1 MAYKRIGRWISFEI
15 DISDSTTISDECNLG
30 GCFEY
35 MLLEVPTIVSGTL
48 SVQALRATAGTA
60 RNLHLTVNADGTDAQ
75 VISDSG
81 TGAFMWCVPIGGAQY
96 IKVTAGAA
104 QTSDVTF
111 YARGV
116 DQYLVLK

>member
-1 MAYKRIGRWISFEI
+1 MAYKRIGRWVSFEI
-15 DISDSTTISDECNLG
+15 DISDSTTVSDECNLE
-30 GCFEY
+30 GCFQY

-60 RNLHLTVNADGTDAQ
+60 RDLYSTDGDGSDAQ
-75 VISDSG
+75 LLADSG
-81 TGAFMWCVPIGGAQY
+81 SGAFMWCVPIGGAQY
-96 IKVTAGAA
+96 IKVTTGGT